1 MDPSD
6 IEVLPKILP
15 IFTVIAGSVYVN
27 YLNFVLAAQA
37 EFLQAAFRISLK
49 RSLKILQGLTV
60 FEVLSLQRTV
70 PRLTDLL
77 WYQYSKHTQLK
88 SHLKLLKPFKTK
100 LKIKNTIS
108 ADFACSSSGVCSY
121 GLLLSVYSMYVD
133 EEC

>member
-1 MDPSD
+1 MT
-6 IEVLPKILP
+6 K
-15 IFTVIAGSVYVN
+15 
-27 YLNFVLAAQA
+27 LNLLL
-37 EFLQAAFRISLK
+37 EIHLLQR
-49 RSLKILQGLTV
+49 LTV